1 MAPARSKNITVHGN
15 CSPLIARNIIYMK
28 VIQSYVFD
36 NREDCIISATKY
48 NKLILEDCGAMLVA
62 SNRTATL
69 SFEPVGQ
76 EIDFR

>member
-1 MAPARSKNITVHGN
+1 
-15 CSPLIARNIIYMK
+15 MK